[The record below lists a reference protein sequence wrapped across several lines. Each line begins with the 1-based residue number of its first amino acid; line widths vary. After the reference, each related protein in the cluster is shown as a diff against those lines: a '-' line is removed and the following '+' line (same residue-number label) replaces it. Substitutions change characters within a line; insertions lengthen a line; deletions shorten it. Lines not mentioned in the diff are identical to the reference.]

1 MFAKINNLN
10 VRKKMLLGY
19 LAPAAIY
26 LGFPV
31 VVMATTNQVFKT
43 FQETERVQQVL
54 GETTKIS
61 LGADQMIR
69 GLRGY
74 LINKNNEF
82 LTDFH
87 AGAELAQQSADN
99 VAPTVKDPEQRIRLQ
114 RMRELV
120 KQYYE
125 GCNEDIVRLVV
136 QNQTATAIA
145 VFNTDKYKNV
155 VNEFLKVNRE
165 FRETELNRSEER

>member
-31 VVMATTNQVFKT
+31 VVIATTTQVLRT

-54 GETTKIS
+54 GETTNIS

-87 AGAELAQQSADN
+87 TGAELAQQSADKIEQS
-99 VAPTVKDPEQRIRLQ
+99 VKDPEQKIRLQ
-114 RMRELV
+114 RMRGLV

-125 GCNEDIVRLVV
+125 GCNEDIVRLVL
-136 QNQTATAIA
+136 QKSDSDSHRCI
-145 VFNTDKYKNV
+145 
-155 VNEFLKVNRE
+155 
-165 FRETELNRSEER
+165 

>member
-1 MFAKINNLN
+1 MFAKLKNLN
-10 VRKKMLLGY
+10 IRNKMLLGY

-31 VVMATTNQVFKT
+31 VVIATTNQVLKT

-54 GETTKIS
+54 GETTNIS
-61 LGADQMIR
+61 LGAEQMIR

-74 LINKNNEF
+74 LINKNNDF

-87 AGAELAQQSADN
+87 AGAELALDSADK
-99 VAPTVKDPEQRIRLQ
+99 VEPTVQDPEQRIRLQ

-120 KQYYE
+120 KQYYD
-125 GCNEDIVRLVV
+125 GCNEDMVRLVL

-145 VFNTDKYKNV
+145 VFNTNKY
-155 VNEFLKVNRE
+155 LS
-165 FRETELNRSEER
+165 LIHI

>member
-31 VVMATTNQVFKT
+31 VVIATTNQVLRT

-54 GETTKIS
+54 GETTNIS
-61 LGADQMIR
+61 LGAEQMIR

-74 LINKNNEF
+74 LINKNNDF
-82 LTDFH
+82 LTDFY
-87 AGAELAQQSADN
+87 AGAELAQQSADKIEQS
-99 VAPTVKDPEQRIRLQ
+99 VKDPEQKIRLQ
-114 RMRELV
+114 RMRGLI

-125 GCNEDIVRLVV
+125 GCKIGR
-136 QNQTATAIA
+136 A
-145 VFNTDKYKNV
+145 
-155 VNEFLKVNRE
+155 
-165 FRETELNRSEER
+165 